1 MKEFRLS
8 PRLYAIARAAES
20 GRHIVDVGTDHG
32 YIPVWLALRGQ
43 TERITATD
51 IRPGPLERAMRSA
64 EAHGVES
71 RIRFVLCD
79 GLSYDGA
86 SAADSVIIAGM
97 GGETIISILA
107 GAPWTKSGTR
117 LILQPQTRQDELC
130 VWLAGGVPPGR
141 RGSGGGCRQAIR
153 HHFRPWGRRFAPA
166 CVYRGCPGGK
176 PRSSVAVLAGRA
188 HSRPPKGC
196 RGTGPGQERN
206 RWPLG
211 GRQASAA
218 AKHKGGNITWQR

>member
-117 LILQPQTRQDELC
+117 LILQPQTRHDELC
-130 VWLAGGVPPGR
+130 VWLAGEGYPLDG
-141 RGSGGGCRQAIR
+141 
-153 HHFRPWGRRFAPA
+153 
-166 CVYRGCPGGK
+166 
-176 PRSSVAVLAGRA
+176 AVLAEDAGRLYAIISA
-188 HSRPPKGC
+188 HGDGVSRRPVFIEDVLAENRDPLLPCWLDARIAVLQKAAGGLALA
-196 RGTGPGQERN
+196 RSGTDGL
-206 RWPLG
+206 WVG
-211 GRQASAA
+211 GRL
-218 AKHKGGNITWQR
+218 QRLQSIREGI